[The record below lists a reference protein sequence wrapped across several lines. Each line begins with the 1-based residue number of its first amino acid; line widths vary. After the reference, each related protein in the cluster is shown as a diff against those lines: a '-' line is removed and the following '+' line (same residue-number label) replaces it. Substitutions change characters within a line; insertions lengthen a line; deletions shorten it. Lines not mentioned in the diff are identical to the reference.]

1 MSNMCG
7 YCTKLYIKKIYISD
21 HINNNLFVNINEC
34 PNQLKQGIIMT
45 QKVPL
50 FAHTN
55 IVMKNDKSNLGGM
68 YYQSINSSFM
78 LWKFYLDILCRIVF
92 NVSHR
97 FIFPLLMSGID
108 LNCGEF
114 TVYTSTNCSNLK
126 KSNVKAIFF
135 RELVLFCKKLSEFCC
150 DYVDSYFIIDV
161 FQRYKRG
168 EDYFSAYLNIER
180 NE

>member
-1 MSNMCG
+1 MTFSVG
-7 YCTKLYIKKIYISD
+7 LIVLIVYI
-21 HINNNLFVNINEC
+21 
-34 PNQLKQGIIMT
+34 
-45 QKVPL
+45 
-50 FAHTN
+50 
-55 IVMKNDKSNLGGM
+55 LG
-68 YYQSINSSFM
+68 
-78 LWKFYLDILCRIVF
+78 C
-92 NVSHR
+92 
-97 FIFPLLMSGID
+97 ID

-114 TVYTSTNCSNLK
+114 TVCTSTNCSNLR

-135 RELVLFCKKLSEFCC
+135 RELVLFCEKLSEFCC